1 MEPIPTNNQEKSK
14 FVIVKDR
21 SFLSVV
27 DLDKMKSFKLLPSVT
42 QLDADRNQFLDVN
55 LTEDNNV
62 EIHTLEYEKS
72 NSRIQLYKF
81 SLDSLKSILF

>member
-62 EIHTLEYEKS
+62 EVHTLEYEKS

>member
-1 MEPIPTNNQEKSK
+1 MEPNPTNNQEKSK

-62 EIHTLEYEKS
+62 EVHTLEYEKS